1 MKIRVKNHYGI
12 KDQKKAQIASAY
24 IGYGIKGT
32 STELYR
38 QSAIE
43 QNIPINEE
51 IEPRSEL
58 IIFAS
63 INGGQT
69 KKDQQEKTL
78 EQIVRCLE
86 AEAKIVMDND
96 YHANRSYNQ
105 NGEGYI
111 QNILKKRYKVEKHA
125 DYNVFFK

>member
-1 MKIRVKNHYGI
+1 MKIKVKNHYGI

-24 IGYGIKGT
+24 IGYGIKGS

-43 QNIPINEE
+43 QNVPINEE
-51 IEPRSEL
+51 IEPKSEL

-78 EQIVRCLE
+78 KQIVRCLQ

-111 QNILKKRYKVEKHA
+111 QNILKK
-125 DYNVFFK
+125 DIG